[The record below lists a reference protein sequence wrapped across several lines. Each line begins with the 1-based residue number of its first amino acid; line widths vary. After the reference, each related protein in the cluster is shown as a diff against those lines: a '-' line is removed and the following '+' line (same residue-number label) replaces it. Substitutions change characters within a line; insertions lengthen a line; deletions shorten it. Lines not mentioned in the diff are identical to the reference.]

1 MEHTDL
7 ENKLFGYIRF
17 LLGLINTYE
26 LAVKYLYDG
35 YKSVS
40 EWTVRS
46 FDEQSKSGSIISMI
60 EDLNKEFNSKFV
72 LTLDQL
78 NYECINFMPSP
89 QH

>member
-26 LAVKYLYDG
+26 LAVKYLYEG

-46 FDEQSKSGSIISMI
+46 FEDQSKHGSIISMI
-60 EDLNKEFNSKFV
+60 EDLNKEFNWDAKVVSSLPKE
-72 LTLDQL
+72 DQDA
-78 NYECINFMPSP
+78 SVGTD
-89 QH
+89 